1 MKNLNNYIFVI
12 IILLKFSGQAQT
24 DKKTVDFN
32 DIKSDIKWYIN
43 MSEKEESPLHKNYIY
58 IIKISEN
65 KLKKELNFTMSFIFQ
80 TIEFEFNKELLG
92 FNKFFEIDNNFVI
105 MKYNKSNIEY
115 FEIINLPINNLNDSK
130 MVLDKLY
137 KNEFVGTDTYFTL
150 TYNYAKQNPLIITK
164 KYYENWYDVPLD
176 KQIFIPPVINNDSI
190 LVRKNGRWQNILRQE

>member
-24 DKKTVDFN
+24 DKQTVDFN

-43 MSEKEESPLHKNYIY
+43 MSEKEESPLLKNHIY

-80 TIEFEFNKELLG
+80 TMEFEFNKELLA

-105 MKYNKSNIEY
+105 VNYNESNIEY
-115 FEIINLPINNLNDSK
+115 FEIINLTVNNLNDSK
-130 MVLDKLY
+130 MVLDKLN
-137 KNEFVGTDTYFTL
+137 KDEFVGTDSYFTI
-150 TYNYAKQNPLIITK
+150 TYNYVKQNPLVITK

-190 LVRKNGRWQNILRQE
+190 LVRKNGRWEN